1 MQKYASSDS
10 DSFCFFLFL
19 GGSSDSLQDTC
30 TDFYEQYVKWRCF
43 VHWCAF
49 SGSLKQNFTF
59 RPHFPPKMEILGQ
72 VFGGVV
78 LESESPEVLVL
89 AQSLNLSS
97 EGDSD
102 SGPYLS
108 HLDFCVILLQSILQV
123 KLCLYTIVHLLL
135 AEFKNF
141 SSRP

>member
-1 MQKYASSDS
+1 
-10 DSFCFFLFL
+10 
-19 GGSSDSLQDTC
+19 
-30 TDFYEQYVKWRCF
+30 
-43 VHWCAF
+43 
-49 SGSLKQNFTF
+49 
-59 RPHFPPKMEILGQ
+59 MEILGQ